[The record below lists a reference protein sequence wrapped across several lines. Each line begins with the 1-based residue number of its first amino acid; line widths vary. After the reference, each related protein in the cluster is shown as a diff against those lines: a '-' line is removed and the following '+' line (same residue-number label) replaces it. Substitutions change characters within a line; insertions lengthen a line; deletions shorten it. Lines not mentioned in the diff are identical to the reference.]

1 MKKNYVF
8 TGKMIA
14 LMAAVLLSAP
24 VRANGGDGIEP
35 TARHARAAIDGE
47 NFVHMSVTTGFNE
60 DIIANGIGPLSASV
74 TNDADDADFVFVSRG
89 LQLSESAAPI
99 TFGLPA
105 DGLIM
110 NLTSPH
116 TYQLASYSGSNTLR
130 LTDEGSQG
138 MLQFSNAQSLAKLFL
153 LVTSAGGA
161 NISGTVHFT
170 DGTTQEIGSYAV
182 PSWFDNSGLPM
193 VATGLG
199 RGHTTDDV
207 FNDFGNAP
215 NFFQAEIMI
224 MPENQ
229 SKMVSGVTVTK
240 NNGGTVF
247 NLMGATGLLVTNAPQ
262 NSQALTIASGFNFDV
277 VADGTGA
284 ANTSTNND
292 VDGVNYAF
300 VAKGLRPTETD
311 TPITYGLPEN
321 GMLDNMAQGPNYQ
334 FGSYAANNTL
344 RLSTG
349 ALSGTLMF
357 TSAVAADSVYLLV
370 TSSNGADVDFTLR
383 FADGTMQEAADF
395 AIPGWFANTMS
406 IPTVATGIGRVNI
419 STGGLESFVNAPNL
433 FQVVIPVAEENR
445 TKQLEGVMATMTE
458 SNSVFN
464 LMAVSAVGG
473 SLGTTNQSLTNLKV
487 YPNPVNDVLN
497 ITNTDNVSE
506 ISILSLSGQLLKT
519 ERSNMSQVS
528 FSGLAAGVYFVKLT
542 SATGG
547 NKTIKVVKI

>member
-262 NSQALTIASGFNFDV
+262 NSQALTIGSGFNFDV
-277 VADGTGA
+277 VANGAGA
-284 ANTSTNND
+284 ASASTNND

-300 VAKGLRPTETD
+300 VAQGLQPTETD

-334 FGSYAANNTL
+334 FGSYATNNTL

-357 TSAVAADSVYLLV
+357 TSSVAADSVYLLV

-383 FADGTMQEAADF
+383 FSDGTMQETADF

-433 FQVVIPVAEENR
+433 FQVVIPVSEENR

-473 SLGTTNQSLTNLKV
+473 SLGTTNQLLTDLKV

-497 ITNTDNVSE
+497 ITNADNVSE

-519 ERSNMSQVS
+519 ERSNVSQVS